1 MKYYLPNH
9 EDNIIAL
16 LEHPDRI
23 HHIDGEIM
31 EGTQWGKVVA
41 AMQEPFPVLIDLE
54 LSGFTDV
61 PALTG
66 LTSRFLGGS
75 APRLQEFALYSFP
88 FPIFQRSFHPLVA
101 SFFSTS
107 TIFHQAPRVAFHQKQ
122 WLRV

>member
-1 MKYYLPNH
+1 MNYYLPNH

-16 LEHPDRI
+16 LKHPDRI

-61 PALTG
+61 PALTSG
-66 LTSRFLGGS
+66 LLGGS

-107 TIFHQAPRVAFHQKQ
+107 TIFPQAPLVAFHQKQ